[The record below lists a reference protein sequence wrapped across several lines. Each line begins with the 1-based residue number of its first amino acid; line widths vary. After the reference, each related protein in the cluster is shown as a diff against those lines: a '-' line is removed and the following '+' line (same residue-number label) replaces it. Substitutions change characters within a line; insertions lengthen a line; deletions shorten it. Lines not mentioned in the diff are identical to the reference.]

1 MATSFQLDSLDRKI
15 LSILTENSRT
25 PYLEVARACRVS
37 GAAIHQR
44 IQKMEEAGVIKGSQ
58 IRLSPAGMGYLT
70 CAFIGI
76 QINLTTSRTHE
87 EVFSK
92 IMQIPEITECHH
104 ITGKYSLLIKI
115 YSHDNEHLKQIV
127 VEKKPPIAPILKKLE
142 LYKTVEFPINRS
154 TVVRATIHTLKD
166 DANLF
171 FQTRKDSDKKALEV
185 TRIG

>member
-37 GAAIHQR
+37 GAVIHQR

-127 VEKKPPIAPILKKLE
+127 VEKIQSIPEITFTETFISLQEGFTRQLP
-142 LYKTVEFPINRS
+142 V
-154 TVVRATIHTLKD
+154 
-166 DANLF
+166 NL
-171 FQTRKDSDKKALEV
+171 
-185 TRIG
+185 